1 MKRALD
7 LFVASCVLLCLCI
20 PLLALAWRVRSKLG
34 SPVFFTQTRPGLN
47 GKPFKMIKF
56 RSMTDARGGDGQV
69 LSAAQARFHAAHCAR
84 RTRLGRG
91 LSGFMPIFS
100 SIVLLFGMTIFSALF
115 TDSQSRL
122 FIWLFGQPVRAY
134 HLSELRR
141 FMGLGSASLQRE
153 LNRLA
158 TAGLV
163 DSQTVGNMR
172 RFQANPKSPVFAE
185 LVALTRKTLG
195 TVPILRDAL
204 LPLMP
209 DLLAA
214 WVYGSVAKQTDTAR
228 SDIDIMLVGNNL
240 LLSNVLACLV
250 PAEAQLGRKINPSCY
265 SPEEFER
272 RRAEPDSFVNR
283 VLSQPILA
291 LIGDAHEPARAG

>member
-1 MKRALD
+1 
-7 LFVASCVLLCLCI
+7 
-20 PLLALAWRVRSKLG
+20 
-34 SPVFFTQTRPGLN
+34 
-47 GKPFKMIKF
+47 
-56 RSMTDARGGDGQV
+56 
-69 LSAAQARFHAAHCAR
+69 
-84 RTRLGRG
+84 
-91 LSGFMPIFS
+91 MPIFGL
-100 SIVLLFGMTIFSALF
+100 IVLVFGMSIFSGLF

-122 FIWLFGQPVRAY
+122 FIWLFGQPERAY

-141 FMGLGSASLQRE
+141 LTGLGSASLQRE

-158 TAGLV
+158 AAGLV
-163 DSQTVGNMR
+163 DSQMVGNMR
-172 RFQANPKSPVFAE
+172 RFQANPQSPVFAE

-195 TVPILRDAL
+195 TIPVLRDAL
-204 LPLMP
+204 SPLMP

-228 SDIDIMLVGNNL
+228 SDIDVMLVGNDL
-240 LLSNVLACLV
+240 LLGKVLTCLV
-250 PAEAQLGRKINPSCY
+250 PVEAQLGRKINPTCY

-272 RRAEPDSFVNR
+272 RRAEPDSFLNR